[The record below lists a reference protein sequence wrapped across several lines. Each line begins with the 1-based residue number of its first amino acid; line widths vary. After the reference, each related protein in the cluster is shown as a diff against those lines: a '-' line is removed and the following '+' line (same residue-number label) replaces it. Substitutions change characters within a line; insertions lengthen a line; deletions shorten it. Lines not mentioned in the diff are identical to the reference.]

1 LNVLVQYLGI
11 DGRRRALEINKRTIE
26 LREQIVAGIPP
37 EQLARLGFVNLART
51 NNDMGVSLAQLNRV
65 EEARSF
71 FDLALKNY
79 QLAGNEET
87 LTARFGHIYSF
98 QSWPLAVAHKSK
110 DAQQLADRSITL
122 VAKAVGPDSP
132 LALQTK
138 FLIAMDLFTCGS
150 IEEALTLHKEVF
162 EKRMIRQGASH
173 HLTLASQ
180 YNLAVCYQNV
190 GDPKTAEFVTSS
202 ISPVSGY

>member
-1 LNVLVQYLGI
+1 MATCGCPQ
-11 DGRRRALEINKRTIE
+11 IE
-26 LREQIVAGIPP
+26 RCSPL
-37 EQLARLGFVNLART
+37 
-51 NNDMGVSLAQLNRV
+51 
-65 EEARSF
+65 
-71 FDLALKNY
+71 
-79 QLAGNEET
+79 
-87 LTARFGHIYSF
+87 
-98 QSWPLAVAHKSK
+98 SWQV
-110 DAQQLADRSITL
+110 DYEFTL

-150 IEEALTLHKEVF
+150 IEEALALHKEVF

-190 GDPKTAEFVTSS
+190 GDPKTAEFVTSFM
-202 ISPVSGY
+202 SPVSGY